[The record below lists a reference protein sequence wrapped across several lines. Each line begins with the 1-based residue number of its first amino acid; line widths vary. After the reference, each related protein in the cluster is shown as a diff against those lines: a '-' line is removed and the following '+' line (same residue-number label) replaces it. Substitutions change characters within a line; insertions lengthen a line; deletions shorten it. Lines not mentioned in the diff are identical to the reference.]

1 MHLVRQRY
9 LDNYREHL
17 ECWERGRVTDI
28 VCALNKLGRTPLG
41 KAGNH
46 AFRVIRSIERMI
58 DNLAYPGGPDLT
70 HEQIRAST
78 YNYIFAAPYDR
89 RFAALT
95 PEELCYRLRESGVS
109 EMDLQAQSYEQ
120 ILSGQPASLY
130 RLVPLNGD
138 QGYAFRPICTC
149 SLSVGPDGTFPLQ
162 TDPSRKQDALLD
174 KRHYSIAPKP
184 SKPVR
189 QKKASAKAMNKKPQG
204 VKRPK

>member
-1 MHLVRQRY
+1 MRLVRLRY
-9 LDNYREHL
+9 LDNYRDQL
-17 ECWERGRVTDI
+17 ERWERGRVTDI
-28 VCALNKLGRTPLG
+28 VCALDKLGRTPLG

-58 DNLAYPGGPDLT
+58 DNLAYPGGPDLV
-70 HEQIRAST
+70 HEQVRAST

-95 PEELCYRLRESGVS
+95 PEELCYRLREAGVS

-120 ILSGQPASLY
+120 ILCGRPASLY
-130 RLVPLNGD
+130 RLAPLSGGK
-138 QGYAFRPICTC
+138 GYAFRPICTC

-162 TDPSRKQDALLD
+162 TDSSRRQDALLD
-174 KRHYSIAPKP
+174 KRHYSLAPKP
-184 SKPVR
+184 PKPAG
-189 QKKASAKAMNKKPQG
+189 QKKSTAKSLKKKPQG